1 MSILKSNK
9 NRKIH
14 VRCLYMH
21 SLTQTRVEVWDNI
34 NNLSDG
40 LSNTFIYLFADDTKL
55 ARVIHSVDEVRLF
68 QQDIN
73 KVSDWVFQVPN
84 VFQSWYVRDPTCYSK
99 EIPRVECSYH
109 NWFPPYCSSQ

>member
-40 LSNTFIYLFADDTKL
+40 LSNTLIYHFADDTKL
-55 ARVIHSVDEVRLF
+55 ARVIHSVDEVRLL

-73 KVSDWVFQVPN
+73 KVSDW
-84 VFQSWYVRDPTCYSK
+84 SSK
-99 EIPRVECSYH
+99 YQMSFNLDKCVTLRVTRKKSLV
-109 NWFPPYCSSQ
+109 